1 MRYHIYY
8 EIFSLQLASYRYFE
22 DALMKKMVRRLI
34 KFHHLFSPHCPAIFS
49 SAYGRSLPREIKLT

>member
-8 EIFSLQLASYRYFE
+8 EIFSLQLAFSRYLE
-22 DALMKKMVRRLI
+22 DTLMKKMVRRLI
-34 KFHHLFSPHCPAIFS
+34 KSHHLFSPHCPTIFL